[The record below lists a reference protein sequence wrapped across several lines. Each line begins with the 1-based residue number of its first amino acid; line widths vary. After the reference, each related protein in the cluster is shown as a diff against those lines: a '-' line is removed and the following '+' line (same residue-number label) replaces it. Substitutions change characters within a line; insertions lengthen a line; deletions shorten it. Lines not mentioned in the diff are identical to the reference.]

1 MRAAMVVM
9 LMMLGCGDQRPCTS
23 CPSVIGAYLVSWQ
36 SGLPSMGC
44 PTEGPRPQNF
54 NLTQVGSTASLFIG
68 GEALRGTLY
77 DTYDFQLI
85 GGRGELVYS
94 LRGRAVVGSSADGG
108 TPGVRL
114 VGTLFTRTMNGC
126 ELGEPYTA
134 DRI

>member
-1 MRAAMVVM
+1 
-9 LMMLGCGDQRPCTS
+9 
-23 CPSVIGAYLVSWQ
+23 
-36 SGLPSMGC
+36 
-44 PTEGPRPQNF
+44 
-54 NLTQVGSTASLFIG
+54 
-68 GEALRGTLY
+68 LRGTLY
-77 DTYDFQLI
+77 DTYDFQLL